1 MLHIG
6 LTAVLAVHASPEETF
21 IYAEGMGR
29 WNLLNRTRRASCF
42 AGQNS
47 AVRTPN
53 DRRE

>member
-6 LTAVLAVHASPEETF
+6 LTAVLAFHASPEEIF

-29 WNLLNRTRRASCF
+29 RSLLNRTRRASCF
-42 AGQNS
+42 AGPNS
-47 AVRTPN
+47 AVRTPS